1 MEKQTKQA
9 MMSFR
14 LPAEYKP
21 VIEKIAQ
28 DEFYTASQWLWKTVK
43 AELDRLCTK
52 SRAERK

>member
-52 SRAERK
+52 SVSNRS